1 MKKTTRKVLSAFLM
15 LLFTG
20 LMVIVASDTPCT
32 DMWSAC
38 VNKKGY
44 PNQECNDLW
53 DHCMYV
59 MYGQKSA

>member
-20 LMVIVASDTPCT
+20 LMVIVASNTPCT

-38 VNKKGY
+38 VDRLGY
-44 PNQECNDLW
+44 PNAGCEMLW
-53 DHCMYV
+53 RACMFI
-59 MYGQKSA
+59 MYGYLG